1 MSPVDPSRSLMPT
14 WLPAFNKRV
23 TNRIQGVYAPYVPP
37 LAVVIHVG
45 RTSGRVF
52 TTPVLA
58 QLYDGKVAIP
68 LPYSADAQWVKNLTA
83 AGGGE
88 LIRRG
93 RRFSFSGPRIVTDA
107 ASEALPP
114 LIVRAAGRMPVLV
127 ADLTPQPATVS

>member
-1 MSPVDPSRSLMPT
+1 MPE

-37 LAVVIHVG
+37 LAVIVHVG
-45 RTSGRVF
+45 RTSGRVY

-58 QLYDGKVAIP
+58 QLFAGRLAIP
-68 LPYSADAQWVKNLTA
+68 LPYSVNAQWVRNLQA

-93 RRFSFSGPRIVTDA
+93 RRIRFGAPRVVLDPAT
-107 ASEALPP
+107 ETLPP
-114 LIVRAAGRMPVLV
+114 LIARIAHRIPVLI
-127 ADLTPQPATVS
+127 ADLEGADQPG